1 MLETILE
8 AAKKAGYE
16 QAELEVIT
24 DNKSAIALYE
34 NLGFE
39 KYGHFP
45 DNIKY
50 ENGNYADACW
60 MMKKL

>member
-1 MLETILE
+1 MLQTVLKI
-8 AAKKAGYE
+8 APKIGYE
-16 QAELEVIT
+16 QAELEVIAE
-24 DNKSAIALYE
+24 NKNAIALYE

-45 DNIKY
+45 NNMRY
-50 ENGNYADACW
+50 ENGRYADAYW